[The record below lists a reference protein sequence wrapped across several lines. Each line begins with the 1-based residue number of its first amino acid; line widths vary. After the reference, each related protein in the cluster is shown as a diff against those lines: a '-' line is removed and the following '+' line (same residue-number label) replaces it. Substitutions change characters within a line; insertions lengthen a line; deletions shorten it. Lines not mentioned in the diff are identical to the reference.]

1 MDEEFLEHV
10 KKIKEIRMKE
20 LFAVIKS
27 SGKTELLEKFG
38 VVLLQN
44 QMIEENL
51 RNLIKFSN
59 SKNGVTTKLNLDITF
74 GKLINLFKEYV
85 IRIDGYDSLYELL
98 EECLDLRNTLVHN
111 IFEIEYFFDI
121 VEIVEECITVEEK
134 ILEALDMYWIKI
146 EEN

>member
-1 MDEEFLEHV
+1 MDKEFLEHV

-74 GKLINLFKEYV
+74 GKIIKLFKKYV
-85 IRIDGYDSLYELL
+85 IRIDGYGSLCELL
-98 EECLDLRNTLVHN
+98 KECLDLRNTLVHN

-121 VEIVEECITVEEK
+121 VEVIDECIVIEEK
-134 ILEALDMYWIKI
+134 ILKELDMYWIKI
-146 EEN
+146 EE

>member
-1 MDEEFLEHV
+1 MSKEFLEHE

-59 SKNGVTTKLNLDITF
+59 SKKGVTTKINLYDTF
-74 GKLINLFKEYV
+74 GKLISLFEQYV
-85 IRIDGYDSLYELL
+85 IRVDEYEALYELL
-98 EECLDLRNTLVHN
+98 EECRDLRNTLVHK

-121 VEIVEECITVEEK
+121 VEIVDECINVEEK
-134 ILEALDMYWIKI
+134 ILEVLDMYWIKI

>member
-1 MDEEFLEHV
+1 MDEELLEHV
-10 KKIKEIRMKE
+10 KKIKEIRMRE

-59 SKNGVTTKLNLDITF
+59 SKNGVTTKLNLDVTF
-74 GKLINLFKEYV
+74 GKLISLFEQYV
-85 IRIDGYDSLYELL
+85 IRIEKYDYLDELL
-98 EECLDLRNTLVHN
+98 EECRSLRNTLIHN

-121 VEIVEECITVEEK
+121 VEVVDECIIVEEK
-134 ILEALDMYWIKI
+134 ILEELDMYWIKI

>member
-10 KKIKEIRMKE
+10 KQIKEIRMKE

-27 SGKTELLEKFG
+27 SGKTQLLEKFG
-38 VVLLQN
+38 VLLLQN

-59 SKNGVTTKLNLDITF
+59 SQNGVTAELNLDVTF
-74 GKLINLFKEYV
+74 GKLINLFKQYV
-85 IRIDGYDSLYELL
+85 IRIDGYDSLNELL
-98 EECLDLRNTLVHN
+98 AECLNLRNTLVHN

-121 VEIVEECITVEEK
+121 VEIVDECINVEEK
-134 ILEALDMYWIKI
+134 ILKALDMYWIKI
-146 EEN
+146 EE

>member
-1 MDEEFLEHV
+1 MDEEFLERV

-51 RNLIKFSN
+51 RNLIKYSN
-59 SKNGVTTKLNLDITF
+59 SKNGVTAKLNLDVTF
-74 GKLINLFKEYV
+74 GKLIYLFEQYV
-85 IRIDGYDSLYELL
+85 IRIEKYDYLYELL
-98 EECLDLRNTLVHN
+98 EECRSLRNTLIHN

-121 VEIVEECITVEEK
+121 VEVVDECITVEEK
-134 ILEALDMYWIKI
+134 ILEELDMYWIKI